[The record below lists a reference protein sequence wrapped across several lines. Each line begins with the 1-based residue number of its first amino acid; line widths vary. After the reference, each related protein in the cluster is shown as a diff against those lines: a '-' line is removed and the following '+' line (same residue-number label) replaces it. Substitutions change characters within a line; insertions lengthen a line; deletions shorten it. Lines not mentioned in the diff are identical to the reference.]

1 MKITFHGA
9 ARQVTGSCFLIES
22 DTLRFLVDCG
32 LFQGG
37 RAAEA
42 LNRQFPRFDPE
53 TLDFVLLTHAHI
65 DHSGLL
71 PRLAALGFRGAVHCT
86 RATADLLG
94 VLLPDSAFIQEK
106 EAEWANYARRKTRR
120 TRAKA
125 SPAGGGGGEG
135 EKAGFNPTRS
145 DASELAPLY
154 TVTQAREV
162 LKRLKSV
169 GYDKEIQPHPR
180 VRVRFRDAGHI
191 LGSAIIECWLEEGGK
206 TTKFVFSGDLG
217 MAGRPILNDPT
228 PIETADV
235 LVVESTY
242 GNRLHKSLAET
253 VDELAHVVNDTLTR
267 KKGNVVIPAFA
278 VGRTQD
284 LLYLLMDLVRQGRL
298 PRNLAIFVDSPMAG
312 AATQITLRHSELM
325 DPESRELLQWF
336 RTSPDAPYLRVTE
349 DVEDS
354 MALNKIRQ
362 GAVIISAS
370 GMCDAGRIKHHL
382 KFNLPRP
389 ECSIVIAGFQAE
401 GTLGRRLVDGARTVR
416 LFREIVP
423 VRAERYTLGGLSAH
437 ADRDALVAWL
447 TRFRQAPS
455 QTFVVHGEEQTA
467 LGFAE
472 LLKEGMGWNV
482 EVPEMGA
489 SFTVRGCLEPWKS
502 A

>member
-1 MKITFHGA
+1 MKLTFLGA
-9 ARQVTGSCFLIES
+9 SRQVTGSCFLLES
-22 DTLRFLVDCG
+22 ENLRFVVDCG

-37 RAAEA
+37 RAADE
-42 LNRQFPRFDPE
+42 LNRRFPRFDPE
-53 TLDFVLLTHAHI
+53 DIDFVLLTHAHI

-71 PRLAALGFRGAVHCT
+71 PRLFALGFKGPVHCT

-106 EAEWANYARRKTRR
+106 EAEWANYASRKRRQRHK
-120 TRAKA
+120 
-125 SPAGGGGGEG
+125 
-135 EKAGFNPTRS
+135 N
-145 DASELAPLY
+145 DLAPLY
-154 TVTQAREV
+154 TVTQAKEV
-162 LKRLKSV
+162 LRRLKGT
-169 GYDKEIQPHPR
+169 GYDREIQPHPR

-191 LGSAIIECWLEEGGK
+191 LGSAIIECWVEEGGK
-206 TTKFVFSGDLG
+206 TTKIVFSGDLG

-228 PIETADV
+228 PIESADV
-235 LVVESTY
+235 LLVESTY
-242 GNRLHKSLAET
+242 GNRLHKSLQET
-253 VDELAHVVNDTLTR
+253 VDELAHAVNDTLTR
-267 KKGNVVIPAFA
+267 KKGNVIIPAFA

-447 TRFRQAPS
+447 TRFRQVPS

-472 LLKEGMGWNV
+472 LLREGLGWNV
-482 EVPEMGA
+482 EVPDMGA
-489 SFTVRGCLEPWKS
+489 IFSVNHAQVVPCSKDPSLCSG
-502 A
+502 